1 MSLFLK
7 RFVYLVDSNQR
18 LSGTS
23 SNFSVSVPIPAGNNY
38 NRVLITHAII
48 PKSYYLIRAG
58 FNTFTLREGVSNYT
72 VTLLIGNYSL
82 LDFIVEMQRALN
94 DAGSFTYNT
103 PTFSQQTGKFS
114 FTVSNNATQPSFIFT
129 TNVYEQFGFEAN
141 STNAFANDGL
151 TSSTVINLNPN
162 EMVFVCSDMC
172 ANAVGN
178 ILEVIPMCNVPD
190 YSFQYYQAT
199 SNHHMKELTNNRNQ
213 VFSFRITDSRYN
225 VIDLNGKE
233 VSIGLCIHRE
243 DDEKYIEKRQ
253 IHEVLNGVAEGKTK
267 AAEPDQKPDQKDQ
280 KDQTVPES
288 KIETTTN
295 MDASDFTIGW
305 EI

>member
-23 SNFSVSVPIPAGNNY
+23 SNFSISVPIPAGNNY

-72 VTLLIGNYSL
+72 VTILIGNYSL
-82 LDFIVEMQRALN
+82 LDFIIEMQRALN
-94 DAGSFTYNT
+94 DTNGSFTYNT
-103 PTFSQQTGKFS
+103 PTFSQRTGKFS
-114 FTVSNNATQPSFIFT
+114 FTVSNNVTQPSFIFT

-141 STNAFANDGL
+141 STNVFANDGL

-199 SNHHMKELTNNRNQ
+199 SNHHMKDLTNNRNQ
-213 VFSFRITDSRYN
+213 IFSFRITDSRYN

-233 VSIGLCIHRE
+233 ISIGLCIHRE
-243 DDEKYIEKRQ
+243 EDEKYIEKRQ
-253 IHEVLNGVAEGKTK
+253 IHEVPPAPE
-267 AAEPDQKPDQKDQ
+267 PDQKDQ
-280 KDQTVPES
+280 NQKDQKPDQTVPES

-295 MDASDFTIGW
+295 MDASSVTIGW